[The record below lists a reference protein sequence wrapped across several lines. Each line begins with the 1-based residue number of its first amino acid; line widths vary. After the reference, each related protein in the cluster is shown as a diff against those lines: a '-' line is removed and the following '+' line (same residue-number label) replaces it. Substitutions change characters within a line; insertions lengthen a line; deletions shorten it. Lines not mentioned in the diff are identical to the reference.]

1 MVLMFSLLEDSEDSL
16 HPLWVEYFEQT
27 TLLLLSSR
35 SEKYH
40 RTHVKL
46 AFLFFRTFGICF
58 HAHCI
63 LLIDFKAIPS
73 KMMCFSKA
81 CLKFPEKISVET
93 AEV

>member
-46 AFLFFRTFGICF
+46 AFLFF
-58 HAHCI
+58 A
-63 LLIDFKAIPS
+63 LLAYVSMLIVYY
-73 KMMCFSKA
+73 
-81 CLKFPEKISVET
+81 L
-93 AEV
+93 

>member
-27 TLLLLSSR
+27 TLLLL
-35 SEKYH
+35 
-40 RTHVKL
+40 
-46 AFLFFRTFGICF
+46 RTFGICF

-63 LLIDFKAIPS
+63 LLKDFKAIPS